1 MPDLE
6 KLGFHL
12 AGYGCMT
19 CIGASG
25 LLIPEIT
32 EAVHEH
38 DLSVVSVLSGN
49 RNFDGRINPDVRM
62 NYLASPPLVVA
73 YAIAGTMDVDLM
85 GDPLGSDQ
93 ERASR
98 FYLRDIWPNSREVQ
112 SVIDATVEAS
122 MFTDAYTG
130 VFEGDDR
137 WKSLDTPTG
146 ETSPWDPTSTYLRR
160 PPYLDAMTR
169 EPAKIAATE
178 GARVLVKLGDSVTTD
193 HVSPAG
199 AIPVHTPAGQ

>member
-1 MPDLE
+1 M
-6 KLGFHL
+6 
-12 AGYGCMT
+12 
-19 CIGASG
+19 
-25 LLIPEIT
+25 
-32 EAVHEH
+32 
-38 DLSVVSVLSGN
+38 SVLSGN

-85 GDPLGSDQ
+85 SDPLGSDQ
-93 ERASR
+93 DGRPV
-98 FYLRDIWPNSREVQ
+98 YLRDIWPNSREVQ

-146 ETSPWDPTSTYLRR
+146 ETSRGTPPPPTCGDRPTST
-160 PPYLDAMTR
+160 P
-169 EPAKIAATE
+169 
-178 GARVLVKLGDSVTTD
+178 
-193 HVSPAG
+193 
-199 AIPVHTPAGQ
+199 